1 VIGVIYYLRYE
12 DNTRTY
18 FSVCFD
24 CSYGAGY
31 NSGPTYGSLIDNDPI
46 ATVMPKYLGFT
57 TIGLYRYL
65 NRLNRAHVNITDRA
79 KLLILYC

>member
-1 VIGVIYYLRYE
+1 MIDVIYYLRYE

-31 NSGPTYGSLIDNDPI
+31 NSGPAYGSLIDNDPI
-46 ATVMPKYLGFT
+46 ADGDLGFT
-57 TIGLYRYL
+57 TIGLYRY
-65 NRLNRAHVNITDRA
+65 
-79 KLLILYC
+79 